1 MSIPL
6 DPVALR
12 LVRVTE
18 KAPSDL
24 TFDGLRKA
32 ITPAPL
38 IEVMPTAYGDHVS
51 ALGFALAWALMA
63 SEGGL
68 IFWAAPEEDFF
79 EDGLPNAEGLA
90 QFGMPLERL
99 LLVRAQSQKDA
110 LWATEQALST
120 PGIFALCAITP
131 SKKGLSLTDT
141 RRLLLMAEHYRTRCL
156 LLRLDAAGSSAA
168 RARWR
173 VSAAPSPG
181 EEDELGPP
189 AFSVHLARNRAG
201 PHGLSFNLRWSVH
214 DHAFHLLEDRITLD
228 VPLVGPVAAE
238 APLRSADPL
247 RSGLAR

>member
-1 MSIPL
+1 M
-6 DPVALR
+6 R

-18 KAPSDL
+18 KAPPDV
-24 TFDGLRKA
+24 TFAGLRQA
-32 ITPAPL
+32 LAPEPLVEIMPA
-38 IEVMPTAYGDHVS
+38 AHGDHVS

-68 IFWAAPEEDFF
+68 IFWAAPEADFF

-120 PGIFALCAITP
+120 PGIIALCAITP
-131 SKKGLSLTDT
+131 SKKGISLTDT

-173 VSAAPSPG
+173 VSAAPSTA
-181 EEDELGPP
+181 EDNELGPP
-189 AFSVHLARNRAG
+189 AFSVDLVRNRTG
-201 PHGLSFNLRWSVH
+201 SHGLSFNLRWSIH
-214 DHAFHLLEDRITLD
+214 DHAFHLMEDRITLD
-228 VPLVGPVAAE
+228 GAMDGAVAAE
-238 APLRSADPL
+238 TALRPADPL
-247 RSGLAR
+247 RPGLAG

>member
-18 KAPSDL
+18 KAPPDL
-24 TFDGLRKA
+24 TFDGLRTA
-32 ITPAPL
+32 IAPEPL
-38 IEVMPTAYGDHVS
+38 VEVMPAAHGDHVS

-90 QFGMPLERL
+90 QFGMPLDRL
-99 LLVRAQSQKDA
+99 LLVRAQNQKDA

-120 PGIFALCAITP
+120 PGIVALCAVTP
-131 SKKGLSLTDT
+131 SKKGVSLTDT

-173 VSAAPSPG
+173 VSAAPSEA

-189 AFSVHLARNRAG
+189 SFSVHLARNRAG
-201 PHGLSFNLRWSVH
+201 PHGLSFNLRWSIH
-214 DHAFHLLEDRITLD
+214 DHAFHLMENRFTLD
-228 VPLVGPVAAE
+228 GPVAPE
-238 APLRSADPL
+238 APLRPADPFGESL
-247 RSGLAR
+247 TG

>member
-18 KAPSDL
+18 KAPPDL
-24 TFDGLRKA
+24 TFEGLRMSIA
-32 ITPAPL
+32 PAPL
-38 IEVMPTAYGDHVS
+38 IEVMPATYGDHVS
-51 ALGFALAWALMA
+51 ALGYALAWALMA

-90 QFGMPLERL
+90 QFGMPLDRL

-120 PGIFALCAITP
+120 PGIIALCAITP
-131 SKKGLSLTDT
+131 SKKGVSLTDT
-141 RRLLLMAEHYRTRCL
+141 RRLLLMAERYRTRCL

-173 VSAAPSPG
+173 VSAAPSQA

-189 AFSVHLARNRAG
+189 SFSVQLARNRAG

-214 DHAFHLLEDRITLD
+214 DHAFHLMEDRITLD
-228 VPLVGPVAAE
+228 GNLASE
-238 APLRSADPL
+238 APLRPADPV
-247 RSGLAR
+247 RESRAG

>member
-12 LVRVTE
+12 LVRVAE
-18 KAPSDL
+18 KAPPDL
-24 TFDGLRKA
+24 TFEGLRMSIA
-32 ITPAPL
+32 PAPL
-38 IEVMPTAYGDHVS
+38 IEVMPATHGDHVS
-51 ALGFALAWALMA
+51 ALGYALAWALMA
-63 SEGGL
+63 SDGGL

-90 QFGMPLERL
+90 QFGMPLDRL

-120 PGIFALCAITP
+120 PGIIALCAVTP

-141 RRLLLMAEHYRTRCL
+141 RRLLLMAERYRTRCL

-173 VSAAPSPG
+173 VSAAPSQA

-189 AFSVHLARNRAG
+189 AFSVQLARNRAG

-214 DHAFHLLEDRITLD
+214 DHAFHLMEDRITLD
-228 VPLVGPVAAE
+228 GNLAAE
-238 APLRSADPL
+238 APPGPADPVRESL
-247 RSGLAR
+247 GR